1 MKKTK
6 MFIASLLL
14 LFVLVACSN
23 NDNDA
28 NKNKPSDGAMAQ
40 SSDNHPLVTILM
52 ENDDIIEVELYPE
65 VAPNTVN
72 NFISLVNSGYY
83 DGISFH
89 RVIPGFMIQ
98 GGDPDGTGGG
108 GPGYAIMG
116 EFSGNGFENN
126 LLHKR
131 GVISMARTNAPNSA
145 GSQFFIM
152 HEDSPSLDGEYA
164 AFGEVI
170 NGLDNVD
177 KIASVQTGSGD
188 KPVDEQAQI
197 MKKVTVDLKDKTYES
212 PEKVD

>member
-52 ENDDIIEVELYPE
+52 ENDDVIEIELYPE
-65 VAPNTVN
+65 TAPNTVN
-72 NFISLVNSGYY
+72 NFISLVEDGYY
-83 DGISFH
+83 DGVIFH

-98 GGDPDGTGGG
+98 GGDPDGTGSG
-108 GPGYAIMG
+108 GPGYSIKG
-116 EFSGNGFENN
+116 EFTNNGFDND
-126 LLHKR
+126 LAHSR
-131 GVISMARTNAPNSA
+131 GVISMARTQAPDSA

-152 HEDSPSLDGEYA
+152 HQDSPSLDGEYA

-170 NGLDNVD
+170 SGIEVVDTIVNVET
-177 KIASVQTGSGD
+177 QQD
-188 KPVDEQAQI
+188 KPVAGQEQV
-197 MKKVTVDLKDKTYES
+197 MKKVTVDLNGETFDA
-212 PEKVD
+212 PEIIE